1 MDLKQ
6 RKLNKAEWE
15 SIEVPV
21 SQQEIDVL
29 KIIIEGYN
37 NVNVKNNNNNSI
49 FTFLKIEYTT
59 KMEDYV
65 FTKYFGDQVNTIE
78 QVVKYLYNDY
88 KPNQVDSNIQLKGA
102 DKIRLERNDDV
113 ALKKQ
118 DIYENVL
125 LQHADKMVHYKKN
138 KKRQHYSRY
147 Y

>member
-29 KIIIEGYN
+29 KLIIEGYN
-37 NVNVKNNNNNSI
+37 NVNVKYNNNNSI
-49 FTFLKIEYTT
+49 FTYLKIEYTP

-65 FTKYFGDQVNTIE
+65 YTKYFSDQVKTIE
-78 QVVKYLYNDY
+78 QVVKSLYKDY
-88 KPNQVDSNIQLKGA
+88 KQIQIDSNIQLKSA
-102 DKIRLERNDDV
+102 DKIRLDRNDDV

-118 DIYENVL
+118 DIY
-125 LQHADKMVHYKKN
+125 
-138 KKRQHYSRY
+138 
-147 Y
+147 